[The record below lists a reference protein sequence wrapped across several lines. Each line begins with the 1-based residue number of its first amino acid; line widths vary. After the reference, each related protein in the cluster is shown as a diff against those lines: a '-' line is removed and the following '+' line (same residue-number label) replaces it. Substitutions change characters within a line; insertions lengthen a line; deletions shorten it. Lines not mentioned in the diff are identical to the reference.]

1 MSVLM
6 VLILVTTIGLGAFLN
21 AFAESG
27 DDGEDSGKSKNKQTE
42 AAAKEKKSTDD
53 SEKDKTEK
61 DKTEKEK
68 TDKDEDSKDEK
79 KKDKD
84 NKDDKVKKDDK
95 TKNSEAVA
103 VKPWTID
110 DVSSSSYIVMSG
122 STSEIVKEKHS
133 DRKMVPGRITMLMT
147 AMVVIDNLYNED
159 EMINNT
165 KLIGPKLAS
174 RGQTYREGESVTVAD
189 LLSTM
194 LMSGD
199 VQSAEALATY
209 SATSRDIFI
218 KEMNSKAVA
227 LGLMDTHFTNPSG
240 EYSTKQYST
249 AEDCALITQAAYR
262 YPFIR
267 ETLEKDER
275 SFKVL
280 KKKARRV
287 VTVRTS
293 NPMMTSENEA
303 EIYKYSK
310 GGIAGYTGS
319 PVNAAQY
326 ACVSEKDGMEIIVVL
341 MDSKQDML
349 LKEAKALLEY
359 GDKHVTKNT
368 IVKKGK
374 LEGHVRVRG
383 GERTIVPAY
392 TETKGY
398 AYVPPEGSEALVQ
411 TEVVMQSGLKAPLK
425 KGTKVGEFRIYVAD
439 ELKGTVDL
447 VVKKDV
453 KKGWP
458 PSQVYISNRAVMIA
472 GAVVLLL
479 LLLRL
484 RVRQINKKKAK
495 LRELKR
501 QQKIR
506 ELARQQLVVDEDRRK
521 RNWTFDTGN
530 YDKLPPRT
538 SDIRKEA
545 VDAALREENAM
556 KAQLTGNKTDKKRA
570 ELNRRIRE
578 KRK

>member
-6 VLILVTTIGLGAFLN
+6 VLILVTTIGFSAFLN
-21 AFAESG
+21 VFAESG
-27 DDGEDSGKSKNKQTE
+27 EDSEDSSKSEKKQTE
-42 AAAKEKKSTDD
+42 AEAKEKDS
-53 SEKDKTEK
+53 SEKDSSGKEEAGDNSKEGKSKDKKSKEK
-61 DKTEKEK
+61 DTGEKAKAE
-68 TDKDEDSKDEK
+68 
-79 KKDKD
+79 
-84 NKDDKVKKDDK
+84 VI
-95 TKNSEAVA
+95 
-103 VKPWTID
+103 KPWTID

-122 STSEIVKEKHS
+122 STSEVVKEKHS
-133 DRKMVPGRITMLMT
+133 DRKMSPGRITMLMT
-147 AMVVIDNLYNED
+147 AMVVIDNLYDED
-159 EMINNT
+159 EMKNNT
-165 KLIGPKLAS
+165 KEIGPKLAS
-174 RGQTYREGESVTVAD
+174 FGQNFREGESVTVAD

-199 VQSAEALATY
+199 AQSAEALATY
-209 SATSRDIFI
+209 SATSRKIFVR
-218 KEMNSKAVA
+218 EMNSKAVA
-227 LGLMDTHFTNPSG
+227 LGLMDTHFTSPAG

-267 ETLEKDER
+267 ESLEKDER
-275 SFKVL
+275 SFVVL

-287 VTVRTS
+287 VTVRNT
-293 NPMMTSENEA
+293 NPMMTSGNEA
-303 EIYKYSK
+303 EIYKYSR
-310 GGIAGYTGS
+310 GGITGYTGS

-326 ACVSEKDGMEIIVVL
+326 ACVSEKDGMEMIVVL

-349 LKEAKALLEY
+349 VKEAKALLEY
-359 GDKHVTKNT
+359 GDSHVTKNV

-374 LEGHVRVRG
+374 AEGHVKVRG
-383 GERTIVPAY
+383 GDRTIVPAY

-447 VVKKDV
+447 VTKKEV

-458 PSQVYISNRAVMIA
+458 PSQIYISNRAVMIA
-472 GAVVLLL
+472 AAALMLL

-495 LRELKR
+495 LHELKR
-501 QQKIR
+501 QQRIR
-506 ELARQQLVVDEDRRK
+506 ELARRQLVVDEDRRK

-545 VDAALREENAM
+545 IDAALREENAM
-556 KAQLTGNKTDKKRA
+556 KAQITGNKTDKKRA